1 METGFIQTSP
11 RSAESPAA
19 TETLVARGRAYA
31 FFAYD
36 IGFGIDLPRAERC
49 ITTDAQREQLR
60 QRRRAPS
67 WFQFEPAPLRIA
79 QPAAEI
85 AVGPRRTAPQVEI
98 VLYDFGAVSVTY
110 TLEFSGPLDG
120 LLALSQELYDH
131 GGLAADSRRRVE
143 ALLGALGECVVKPCL
158 ADVVEDYVVFQI
170 EALAAPCT
178 GAEFA
183 RRHASLLARMLR
195 CEDGALSQDEIDDVH
210 SVQISYAPGDLT
222 IIDWNAAL
230 VLADEAEDVRSVLE
244 FANVQLL
251 EMRFLDRQLDAAM
264 DEAFRALSESSR
276 WRLLWARA
284 RGAELR
290 RVARLQ
296 ADSAQ
301 LFEAVNNALK
311 LLGDQ
316 YLARVYQQALRRLHL
331 PEWDAVVTRKL
342 ASVDNI
348 YGKLA
353 DELAT
358 RRMEL
363 LEWII
368 IVLIFVS
375 IVLALPGK

>member
-1 METGFIQTSP
+1 MERGSTQ
-11 RSAESPAA
+11 AA
-19 TETLVARGRAYA
+19 PKSTETPGAGEAMVLRGHAYA

-49 ITTDAQREQLR
+49 VTTETQREKLR

-67 WFQFEPAPLRIA
+67 WFQFEPAPLRIT
-79 QPAAEI
+79 QPAEEI
-85 AVGPRRTAPQVEI
+85 PVGPRRTAPQVEI
-98 VLYDFGAVSVTY
+98 SLYDFGAVSVTY
-110 TLEFSGPLDG
+110 TLEFDGPLGG
-120 LLALSQELYDH
+120 LLALSQDLYDH
-131 GGLAADSRRRVE
+131 PGLAADSRRRVE
-143 ALLGALGECVVKPCL
+143 ALLAQLGDCVSKPCL

-170 EALAAPCT
+170 ESLAEPC
-178 GAEFA
+178 GGPEFA
-183 RRHASLLARMLR
+183 RRHASLLARTLR
-195 CEDGALSQDEIDDVH
+195 CEDGALSQDEIDDVQ

-222 IIDWNAAL
+222 MIDWNAAL
-230 VLADEAEDVRSVLE
+230 VLAAEAEDVRSVLE

-264 DEAFRALSESSR
+264 DEAFRALSESNR

-301 LFEAVNNALK
+301 LFEGVSNALK
-311 LLGDQ
+311 LVGDQ
-316 YLARVYQQALRRLHL
+316 YLARVHQHALRRLHL
-331 PEWDAVVTRKL
+331 PEWDAVITRKL
-342 ASVDNI
+342 ASVDSI
-348 YGKLA
+348 YAKLA

-358 RRMEL
+358 RRMEM

-368 IVLIFVS
+368 IVLIFIS